1 MKRFFAVAIILVI
14 ILAPGAVAS
23 ADYGIVVT
31 GHPSDST
38 CFSGDTAGF
47 YAEARFYNTMDWIF
61 VDPCGGE
68 HSAAEFRSMFPSVTV
83 EGEYTSCLTVGNQ
96 TTELNGWAVFCHFH
110 SDIDNANTNWAFFHV
125 L

>member
-1 MKRFFAVAIILVI
+1 MKRIFAVAIILVI

-68 HSAAEFRSMFPSVTV
+68 HSAAGISQHVPLRHGRRRIYILPDSRQSDNGTERLGGFLPFP
-83 EGEYTSCLTVGNQ
+83 Q
-96 TTELNGWAVFCHFH
+96 
-110 SDIDNANTNWAFFHV
+110 
-125 L
+125 

>member
-1 MKRFFAVAIILVI
+1 MKRIFAVAIILVI

-31 GHPSDST
+31 GHPS
-38 CFSGDTAGF
+38 
-47 YAEARFYNTMDWIF
+47 
-61 VDPCGGE
+61 
-68 HSAAEFRSMFPSVTV
+68 V
-83 EGEYTSCLTVGNQ
+83 EGEYTACLAVGNQ